1 MCVSISVFD
10 EYSSVLQ
17 RNRFKKYPGF
27 ENASIILLEQIKKN
41 SLQFQP
47 KLVIDL
53 LEDKDDNKFIEL
65 AVEAEAAYIVT
76 GNSNDFTIISYNDIV
91 ICSPKE
97 FYEHQATLQTPKT
110 QYALLSKIHLRARG
124 RGYKPGS

>member
-41 SLQFQP
+41 SL
-47 KLVIDL
+47 
-53 LEDKDDNKFIEL
+53 
-65 AVEAEAAYIVT
+65 
-76 GNSNDFTIISYNDIV
+76 
-91 ICSPKE
+91 
-97 FYEHQATLQTPKT
+97 
-110 QYALLSKIHLRARG
+110 
-124 RGYKPGS
+124 